1 MFIPPILPPESL
13 QLEYDNSDTQEL
25 HLLKVGP
32 QYLICYI
39 SHNSFSHLLLM
50 RDLVI
55 DLELIRLGNQFP
67 LPLLSFPAPSVPE
80 RVGVGGGNR
89 AFMQIS
95 MGFLPWL
102 LFPFSQHLLLGGCR
116 CVH

>member
-67 LPLLSFPAPSVPE
+67 LPLLSFRVPE

-95 MGFLPWL
+95 MGFLPRL